1 MAKKE
6 KTVRFYRVMALTPRQ
21 GERAVEQVDWWTLLG
36 QWGQRPLADQVVGP
50 DKILFHPDATAAAP
64 AVGAHSSASAAFQSR
79 ISMTSA
85 TVEDVLSLEEDG
97 DMIANSTAIA
107 FLLRHNVFA
116 LVQGNASSPRQN
128 VVRVFL
134 DEVKPFS
141 AGEKWVIRPII
152 DPAHL
157 RRFRDET
164 DGVKW
169 YQGVISTKRDLL
181 TPNAEGFMS
190 ALDRIAEQVG
200 ADLKV
205 EIKISLDDAA
215 VQSKASRRSLR
226 SYIVKSLDRIVQ
238 GSKKSLVHATNEDGT
253 VEETL
258 SLIQEKFTAT
268 ASISDDVTGSARF
281 TELVR
286 EVVRVAGEEDNR
298 IKKIMEG

>member
-1 MAKKE
+1 M
-6 KTVRFYRVMALTPRQ
+6 
-21 GERAVEQVDWWTLLG
+21 
-36 QWGQRPLADQVVGP
+36 
-50 DKILFHPDATAAAP
+50 
-64 AVGAHSSASAAFQSR
+64 
-79 ISMTSA
+79 
-85 TVEDVLSLEEDG
+85 EDVLSFEEDG
-97 DMIANSTAIA
+97 EMIANSTAIA
-107 FLLRHNVFA
+107 FLPGHNVFA

-181 TPNAEGFMS
+181 TPDAEGFMS